1 MTAVFLSIKVKLNKQ
16 MKETVSFSAHVA
28 KSTKNVDYSTK
39 NLIILANSCNICNI
53 AKSLTKVLASENVA
67 LTVLSVTSIATFF
80 AAVAESKALPGLA
93 IVAVAALVRLLIPMT
108 KGGVK

>member
-1 MTAVFLSIKVKLNKQ
+1 

-28 KSTKNVDYSTK
+28 KSTKNVDYSS
-39 NLIILANSCNICNI
+39 IYCNIRNI

-80 AAVAESKALPGLA
+80 AAVAESKALPWLA
-93 IVAVAALVRLLIPMT
+93 IVAVAALVRILIPMT

>member
-1 MTAVFLSIKVKLNKQ
+1 
-16 MKETVSFSAHVA
+16 MKETISFSAHVA
-28 KSTKNVDYSTK
+28 KSTKN
-39 NLIILANSCNICNI
+39 LIILANYCNICNI
-53 AKSLTKVLASENVA
+53 AKSLTKALASENLA